1 MQISIHHQGDANFHM
16 NISMKNC
23 LFGYASTLYMQ
34 ASTDFKNYMLT
45 KNTFF
50 EKKTHLH
57 VQMMS

>member
-1 MQISIHHQGDANFHM
+1 MVAFSFLNNFHM
-16 NISMKNC
+16 NISIKNC
-23 LFGYASTLYMQ
+23 LFGYTSTLYILQ

-50 EKKTHLH
+50 EKKHLH